1 MLASGANDMGL
12 DAKWELWYNAKAVYG
27 VNAQVSLP
35 TGGTAFTAGEAQ
47 YTGNFNWGYTFDKV
61 WGASGTVGFNSLA
74 VINSSGARERYFA
87 VIPSVTVTAATSP
100 SSQVFAEY
108 AYFSRA
114 GPGIGSKSIINLGY
128 QFDVG
133 PHVQFDVEYGFQPAA
148 VDGQR
153 NHDVGAGIS
162 FMH

>member
-1 MLASGANDMGL
+1 MVTSGANDMNVG
-12 DAKWELWYNAKAVYG
+12 AKWELGYNAKAVWG
-27 VNAQVSLP
+27 ANAQISLP
-35 TGGTAFTAGEAQ
+35 TGSVGFTAGEAQ

-74 VINSSGARERYFA
+74 VVNSSGVRERYFA
-87 VIPSVTVTAATSP
+87 VIPSVDVTAATSG

-108 AYFSRA
+108 AYFSNA
-114 GPGIGSKSIINLGY
+114 GPGLGSKSIINLGY
-128 QFDVG
+128 QFEVG

-148 VDGQR
+148 VAGQR
-153 NHDVGAGIS
+153 NHDVGAGFS